1 MKMTGKAELAK
12 MLYEKASHEQEAFIE
27 NYKNM
32 PHENVVLDAY
42 ELVIRQDI
50 LLTLEDTSNLSEKQI
65 KALLKSGLVIDN
77 CYHEWIK
84 NDYSQMDVIRDTVS
98 DFASK
103 YAKSLD
109 KNKDNKE
116 R

>member
-1 MKMTGKAELAK
+1 MNLTSKAELGR
-12 MLYEKASHEQEAFIE
+12 MLYEKASQEQEAFIE
-27 NYKNM
+27 NYKNI
-32 PHENVVLDAY
+32 PHKNVVLDAY

-50 LLTLEDTSNLSEKQI
+50 LHSLEDTSNLSEKQI

-77 CYHEWIK
+77 CYHEWLK

-103 YAKSLD
+103 YAKCLD

>member
-1 MKMTGKAELAK
+1 MGLTSKEELGKL
-12 MLYEKASHEQEAFIE
+12 LYEKALHEQEAFIE
-27 NYKNM
+27 NYKKM
-32 PHENVVLDAY
+32 SHKNVVLDAY

-50 LLTLEDTSNLSEKQI
+50 LHSLEDTSNLSEKQI

-98 DFASK
+98 DFANK
-103 YAKSLD
+103 YAKSLE